1 MESESDN
8 SPPVHRNT
16 SMRRAVI
23 PYLTKIAHGSSPF
36 ITTFLLIHLTPPALA
51 NLGGSSLSSQSM
63 LLGREYYQTSF
74 GEKYLVLAPIAIH
87 ALSAFLKR
95 VLSGPKNPPRPPSS
109 LLTTTGYATMWLL
122 LPVHFL
128 VHRRL
133 PTTPAPPIL
142 EVGPSE
148 LDYEFV
154 KVGLQTW
161 PWRSALL
168 YGGLVICVSLHMA
181 DGMGIMWNAYL
192 AQTWGRVKQS
202 VRKYRRAGL
211 VAGVALPVLSGLV
224 VVAREPV
231 LSFASTV
238 KRFEAVF
245 LMSWIYRV

>member
-1 MESESDN
+1 MESESNN
-8 SPPVHRNT
+8 STPMPRNT

-36 ITTFLLIHLTPPALA
+36 ITAFLLIHLAPPALA

-63 LLGREYYQTSF
+63 FLGREYYQTSF

-95 VLSGPKNPPRPPSS
+95 VLSGPKNPPRSPSS
-109 LLTTTGYATMWLL
+109 LLTTTGYTMMWLL
-122 LPVHFL
+122 LPIHFL
-128 VHRRL
+128 VHRHF
-133 PTTPAPPIL
+133 PTSPAPPIL

-168 YGGLVICVSLHMA
+168 YGALVTCVTLHMA
-181 DGMGIMWNAYL
+181 DGMGIIWNAYL
-192 AQTWGRVKQS
+192 AQSWGRMKQS
-202 VRKYRRAGL
+202 LRKYRRGGL
-211 VAGVALPVLSGLV
+211 VAGVALPVLSGLIV
-224 VVAREPV
+224 IAREPIFA
-231 LSFASTV
+231 FASAA
-238 KRFEAVF
+238 KRFQAVF
-245 LMSWIYRV
+245 LMSWIYRL